1 MKTYEKEFG
10 VVSPGL
16 GVGRI
21 GQLDFGEVDAVVIR
35 TQNVLKLKSQKL
47 ERLRLK

>member
-21 GQLDFGEVDAVVIR
+21 GQLDFGEVDAVVVR
-35 TQNVLKLKSQKL
+35 TQNILKLNSQKIGAF
-47 ERLRLK
+47 K